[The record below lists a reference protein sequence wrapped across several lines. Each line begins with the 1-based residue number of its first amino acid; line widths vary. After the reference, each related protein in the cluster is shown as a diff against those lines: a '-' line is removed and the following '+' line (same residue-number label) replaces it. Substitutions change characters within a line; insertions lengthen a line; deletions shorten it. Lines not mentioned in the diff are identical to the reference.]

1 MNITDIFRLSF
12 SNLKRTK
19 VRSFLTGLGVT
30 IGIGALVS
38 MVSFGVGMQKNITDS
53 FKKNELF
60 TNIFVTPAKI
70 DMSSGP
76 RHIASAFSD
85 DLKKSEIPVLDDSAV
100 EKIRQIPGVK
110 EAFPEVSLAA
120 IIKIGTR
127 KVKTR
132 IKGIP
137 VSMGKYPPFDKLT
150 AGSFFSSDT
159 SLSLILKRSLLYKL
173 KFRLKNDLKGSRLT
187 AIDSLKNFISVDP
200 DTLINTKAYIVTS
213 VIDIN
218 KISGLG
224 KSSPLGFFSS
234 PPVKEVKT
242 PVRISAILDKSTGF
256 GSSFG
261 TDAYMPINALNKIPH
276 IGFNSVWE
284 ILGTAGRKKGF
295 ESLTVKVNE
304 INDVESVCAKIDSMG
319 FGTMSIINQLE
330 EMKRGFI
337 VFDTILGAIG
347 AVALLVA
354 ALGIINTMLMS
365 ILERTKEIGIIK
377 AIGGSE
383 GEVKLIFIIE
393 ACTIGF
399 FGGIFGIGLGW
410 VVTKIAG
417 VIGNFYIV
425 KEGGT
430 AVNLFHIPWWL
441 ILGAMAFAVLIS
453 LISGLFPA
461 ARAARTNPVEALRRE

>member
-1 MNITDIFRLSF
+1 VGN
-12 SNLKRTK
+12 
-19 VRSFLTGLGVT
+19 TGN
-30 IGIGALVS
+30 S
-38 MVSFGVGMQKNITDS
+38 
-53 FKKNELF
+53 
-60 TNIFVTPAKI
+60 
-70 DMSSGP
+70 
-76 RHIASAFSD
+76 
-85 DLKKSEIPVLDDSAV
+85 
-100 EKIRQIPGVK
+100 
-110 EAFPEVSLAA
+110 
-120 IIKIGTR
+120 R
-127 KVKTR
+127 K
-132 IKGIP
+132 
-137 VSMGKYPPFDKLT
+137 
-150 AGSFFSSDT
+150 
-159 SLSLILKRSLLYKL
+159 
-173 KFRLKNDLKGSRLT
+173 
-187 AIDSLKNFISVDP
+187 
-200 DTLINTKAYIVTS
+200 
-213 VIDIN
+213 
-218 KISGLG
+218 
-224 KSSPLGFFSS
+224 
-234 PPVKEVKT
+234 
-242 PVRISAILDKSTGF
+242 
-256 GSSFG
+256 
-261 TDAYMPINALNKIPH
+261 
-276 IGFNSVWE
+276 
-284 ILGTAGRKKGF
+284 KKGF

-304 INDVESVCAKIDSMG
+304 IKNVESVCAKIDSMG

-330 EMKRGFI
+330 GMKRGFI